1 MGAEQAPEALTVNR
15 LQLDAELAATVEPE
29 QQLVSEV
36 PSVTE
41 TAVPAP
47 VQEPPTETAP
57 GTSSNTEPNVI
68 EAVEEAPFS
77 AVSVISA
84 AAAAESL
91 PGGCLGVGHADR
103 SGEFRCQSPRRTA
116 EAPQKV

>member
-84 AAAAESL
+84 AAAADLSLEDAWEWATQTDRESFVVNHRDEL
-91 PGGCLGVGHADR
+91 
-103 SGEFRCQSPRRTA
+103 QK
-116 EAPQKV
+116 APQKV